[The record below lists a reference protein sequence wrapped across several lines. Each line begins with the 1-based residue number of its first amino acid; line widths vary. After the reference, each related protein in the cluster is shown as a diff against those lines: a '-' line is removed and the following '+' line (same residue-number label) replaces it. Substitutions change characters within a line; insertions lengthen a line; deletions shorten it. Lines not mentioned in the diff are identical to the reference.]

1 MSSRSSTR
9 YELLVLPADKN
20 FAFLKSFSVYTYV
33 LVKLNTDS
41 LNKNYGFHIEIKV
54 FIEFMKYIF
63 F

>member
-1 MSSRSSTR
+1 MS
-9 YELLVLPADKN
+9 LVLPADKN

-41 LNKNYGFHIEIKV
+41 LKKNYGFHIEIKV